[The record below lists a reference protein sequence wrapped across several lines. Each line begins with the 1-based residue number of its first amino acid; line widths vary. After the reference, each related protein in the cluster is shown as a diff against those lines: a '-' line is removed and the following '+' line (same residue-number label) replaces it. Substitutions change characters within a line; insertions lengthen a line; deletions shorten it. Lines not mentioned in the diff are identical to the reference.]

1 MSVLESL
8 PLMLFVILMVFA
20 VLASL
25 FLLIQIFTVLIR
37 KVTEHQTAK
46 RLSKVTTS
54 IEDQLEPSTSSQEE
68 SEPVSDDVAYGGE
81 LVLRDVDEPTA
92 ALIMAIVSDET
103 KIPISELCF
112 RSIRKK
118 A

>member
-8 PLMLFVILMVFA
+8 PLMLFVMLMVFA
-20 VLASL
+20 VLAVL
-25 FLLIQIFTVLIR
+25 FLIIQIFSLVFQRFIT
-37 KVTEHQTAK
+37 
-46 RLSKVTTS
+46 RLPKKSFVANARENSPAEILHSS
-54 IEDQLEPSTSSQEE
+54 IEQPIHGA
-68 SEPVSDDVAYGGE
+68 AYGGE
-81 LVLRDVDEPTA
+81 LILRDVDEPTA

-103 KIPISELCF
+103 KIPLSELCF

>member
-8 PLMLFVILMVFA
+8 PLMLFVMLMVFA

-25 FLLIQIFTVLIR
+25 FLLIQIFTVLLR
-37 KVTEHQTAK
+37 RVALRQTSN
-46 RLSKVTTS
+46 RLASVTTS
-54 IEDQLEPSTSSQEE
+54 TEGLDESTEDTRQEAEQLP
-68 SEPVSDDVAYGGE
+68 DGAAYGGE
-81 LVLRDVDEPTA
+81 LILRDVDEPTA

-103 KIPISELCF
+103 KIPLSELCF